1 MVEPGT
7 CVVTELKF
15 TGLKP
20 APKPPVPEEVVV
32 PPNVTVPTPSM
43 AEAVPPCVPVAP
55 PAALPPAV
63 PPVPL
68 TKPDPPLVLVNSP
81 DPDALETPLSSPLV
95 ADPLPPALPPPVAV
109 PVAWPPEKLNS
120 FLDPLRYG

>member
-1 MVEPGT
+1 MVDPGT

-32 PPNVTVPTPSM
+32 PLNVAVPTPSI
-43 AEAVPPCVPVAP
+43 AEAVPPCEPVAP
-55 PAALPPAV
+55 PAALPAAV
-63 PPVPL
+63 PPVLL

-81 DPDALETPLSSPLV
+81 DPDASATP
-95 ADPLPPALPPPVAV
+95 
-109 PVAWPPEKLNS
+109 
-120 FLDPLRYG
+120 